1 MNELRPLFSFEQHKK
16 KSLPFILNET
26 EASIAKWKIK
36 SITITYCSHTQCP
49 LQNWK
54 RGYVERSPSMT
65 NIKVKEEPAE
75 TLKTQTCVREPNP
88 AFPCLCGLHTA
99 CSMMLLTLT
108 KTNCS
113 TQAAFYWAVLKFLF
127 CSYQRELTDAFVLH
141 HLIINLTRFKR
152 FRQNKAAPSPQEGA
166 ALLAQTD

>member
-113 TQAAFYWAVLKFLF
+113 TQAAFYWAVLKISFLQL
-127 CSYQRELTDAFVLH
+127 STG
-141 HLIINLTRFKR
+141 INRCICF
-152 FRQNKAAPSPQEGA
+152 APSHYQF
-166 ALLAQTD
+166 D